1 VAIIDVLIVASGF
14 AIRLIVGLSVTG
26 LQDEL
31 GWLMMPVFVAACCLA
46 IGKRLVR
53 LTGLPNGVRKRLSP
67 FYTLKRATWLLI
79 LLSNLAVAMLASLVS
94 LRWGDLIDQM
104 GLSALNVA
112 FLAAVGVIA
121 WTQIIFA
128 MLIKSS
134 EPADIFTQDRVIAL
148 ALGAGIAAV
157 TIERML

>member
-1 VAIIDVLIVASGF
+1 
-14 AIRLIVGLSVTG
+14 
-26 LQDEL
+26 
-31 GWLMMPVFVAACCLA
+31 
-46 IGKRLVR
+46 
-53 LTGLPNGVRKRLSP
+53 
-67 FYTLKRATWLLI
+67 
-79 LLSNLAVAMLASLVS
+79 MLASLVS